1 LRPLQNG
8 TFCPISMS
16 GSNFNPRNIQY
27 IPVVKIFA
35 FLELEQKS
43 PFFKGLA
50 LYQRRARAI
59 NPEPAFLKEREGS
72 KMVFFFQN
80 LINALQ
86 WGSFYA
92 LIALGYSMVYSIMM
106 LFNFAHGDIFMVGA
120 YIGFGVATALMA
132 LASLCSFA
140 LPGWFVLVLTILLSM
155 FLTSFVGMFVER
167 VGYRP
172 LREAPRASAAITG
185 LMIGIILE
193 MLILWGVGTQ
203 RVSFPPLIETVT
215 YNVNG
220 VFITNKK
227 IMIVAVSLSFMLAL
241 HLFIKRTR
249 WGMAMR
255 AMAFDFVVVPLMG
268 VSINRI
274 AAMTFAI
281 GSALAAVA
289 GILFGVA
296 YPVLDPYMGILFGW
310 KAFVAAILGG
320 RGSIMGA
327 TLAGFLLG
335 FIEIFVAMIFPSTL
349 RDIIAYSIVLLIL
362 VFRPYGFFGEPY
374 SAKLR
379 L

>member
-1 LRPLQNG
+1 MAGQG
-8 TFCPISMS
+8 CA
-16 GSNFNPRNIQY
+16 
-27 IPVVKIFA
+27 PVPA
-35 FLELEQKS
+35 FLEAQGADAMA
-43 PFFKGLA
+43 FFL
-50 LYQRRARAI
+50 
-59 NPEPAFLKEREGS
+59 
-72 KMVFFFQN
+72 QN
-80 LINALQ
+80 LVNALQ

-92 LIALGYSMVYSIMM
+92 LIALGYSMVYSILM
-106 LFNFAHGDIFMVGA
+106 LFNFAHGDIFMTGA
-120 YIGFGVATALMA
+120 YIGFGVASGLVALSA
-132 LASLCSFA
+132 TGLLV
-140 LPGWFVLVLTILLSM
+140 LPNWLILVLTILLSM
-155 FLTSFVGMFVER
+155 FLTSFLGMFVER
-167 VGYRP
+167 VCYRP
-172 LREAPRASAAITG
+172 LRDAPRASAAITG

-193 MLILWGVGTQ
+193 TGNLALLGAQ
-203 RVSFPPLIETVT
+203 RVSFPSLIDTVT
-215 YNVNG
+215 YDVGG

-227 IMIVAVSLSFMLAL
+227 IMIVAVSLMFMLAL
-241 HLFIKRTR
+241 HQFIQRTR

-255 AMAFDFVVVPLMG
+255 AMAFDYVVVPLMG
-268 VSINRI
+268 VPLNRI
-274 AAMTFAI
+274 AAMTFGL

-335 FIEIFVAMIFPSTL
+335 FIEIFVAMVFPSTL
-349 RDIIAYSIVLLIL
+349 RDLIAYSIVLLIL